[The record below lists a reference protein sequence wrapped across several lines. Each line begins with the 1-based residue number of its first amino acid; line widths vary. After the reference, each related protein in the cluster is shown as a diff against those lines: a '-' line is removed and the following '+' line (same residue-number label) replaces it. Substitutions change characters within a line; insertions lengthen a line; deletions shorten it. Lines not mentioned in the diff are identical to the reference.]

1 VQARRLWSCLRSDVR
16 SEGGELRRCVA
27 ASARRHRRDHAIAS
41 MASHESRAGTAEYV
55 SPEVLEGES
64 TTTKCDLWALGCLV
78 FQLSTGRL
86 PFTGATDFLV
96 WEKIV
101 AFADGNRDEVD
112 FTSVSEDVEDLVRR
126 LCRRDPLQRLCG
138 DDLEAHAF
146 FVCPVEDIRAS
157 RACVPWTPEPCAHTC
172 ESAFSVEYM
181 LDLEA
186 GSYGDN
192 VPTLRE
198 SETSVASTNPCGNQ
212 IIGRPTPSTRCCRRD
227 RVGSM
232 AWRLTKAHA
241 IFVRIA

>member
-1 VQARRLWSCLRSDVR
+1 MRRRVREPTLSSHRVDGVR
-16 SEGGELRRCVA
+16 S
-27 ASARRHRRDHAIAS
+27 SRHATRTRT
-41 MASHESRAGTAEYV
+41 GTAEYV

-126 LCRRDPLQRLCG
+126 LCTRDPLQRLCG

-146 FVCPVEDIRAS
+146 FVCPVADIRAS

-172 ESAFSVEYM
+172 ESSFSVEYM

-186 GSYGDN
+186 GSYWDN
-192 VPTLRE
+192 VP
-198 SETSVASTNPCGNQ
+198 AC
-212 IIGRPTPSTRCCRRD
+212 
-227 RVGSM
+227 
-232 AWRLTKAHA
+232 A
-241 IFVRIA
+241 

>member
-1 VQARRLWSCLRSDVR
+1 
-16 SEGGELRRCVA
+16 
-27 ASARRHRRDHAIAS
+27 
-41 MASHESRAGTAEYV
+41 M
-55 SPEVLEGES
+55 
-64 TTTKCDLWALGCLV
+64 

-126 LCRRDPLQRLCG
+126 LCTRDPLQRLCG
-138 DDLEAHAF
+138 DELEAHAF
-146 FVCPVEDIRAS
+146 FVCPVADIRAS
-157 RACVPWTPEPCAHTC
+157 RACVPWTPEPCSHTC

-192 VPTLRE
+192 VP
-198 SETSVASTNPCGNQ
+198 AC
-212 IIGRPTPSTRCCRRD
+212 
-227 RVGSM
+227 
-232 AWRLTKAHA
+232 A
-241 IFVRIA
+241 

>member
-1 VQARRLWSCLRSDVR
+1 
-16 SEGGELRRCVA
+16 
-27 ASARRHRRDHAIAS
+27 
-41 MASHESRAGTAEYV
+41 MRAGTAEYV

-126 LCRRDPLQRLCG
+126 LCTRDPLQRLCG
-138 DDLEAHAF
+138 DELEAHAF
-146 FVCPVEDIRAS
+146 FVCPVADIRAS
-157 RACVPWTPEPCAHTC
+157 RACVPWTPEPCSHTC
-172 ESAFSVEYM
+172 EASFSVEYM

-192 VPTLRE
+192 VPTCVKISRRLQRH
-198 SETSVASTNPCGNQ
+198 
-212 IIGRPTPSTRCCRRD
+212 RRD
-227 RVGSM
+227 ACSI
-232 AWRLTKAHA
+232 T
-241 IFVRIA
+241 